1 MGARGGGREGGLL
14 GGDVGGRLVRTG
26 VAAKEEVEE
35 TPRLVG
41 LGDSER
47 RRAVC
52 RLLVHG
58 SQRYLRRGFSC
69 DAADLY
75 AGRQGSG
82 DDPGVVVQVLV
93 IADRGLDYGGGGA
106 IVILF
111 MGQHLAQIVGFGK

>member
-58 SQRYLRRGFSC
+58 SQRYLRRDS
-69 DAADLY
+69 AATPPTCT
-75 AGRQGSG
+75 
-82 DDPGVVVQVLV
+82 PGVKGPGMTQAL
-93 IADRGLDYGGGGA
+93 
-106 IVILF
+106 
-111 MGQHLAQIVGFGK
+111 